1 VKQVAI
7 VVCVGGLFW
16 FMRGLV
22 QGLRRG
28 MADTTPPRCACRDWQ
43 CQAGDLV
50 VSMDAQGRARTGH
63 TQRVCAPIEEMIV

>member
-1 VKQVAI
+1 VKQIAI
-7 VVCVGGLFW
+7 VVCVWGAFW
-16 FMRGLV
+16 FLRGLV
-22 QGLRRG
+22 QGVRRS
-28 MADTTPPRCACRDWQ
+28 MAETTPMCACRDWQ